1 MHAHGG
7 GNGRLPVR
15 MPLRLHLFA
24 LACGFLCASVAAAIG
39 FVREL
44 AHSPA
49 GWPVAVAAGVAG
61 AVGSM
66 AAWRRLR
73 RMPKRHVINSRLATV
88 LALVLALG
96 LFVFLMAIFS
106 QVYGDLMYRVV
117 PISWLAD
124 SGVPFHPDRPSLLV
138 DGATAFLLS
147 LLLTL
152 TAATVI
158 SIMRPNLRPTPLRHA
173 HQRAG
178 QYTTLPDSTQRRAR
192 PTTSDRR

>member
-7 GNGRLPVR
+7 RGRSPAR
-15 MPLRLHLFA
+15 MPARLHLFV
-24 LACGFLCASVAAAIG
+24 LACGFLCVSAAAAIG

-44 AHSPA
+44 VHSPA

-66 AAWRRLR
+66 AAWRRFR
-73 RMPKRHVINSRLATV
+73 RMPKRQVTNSRLATV
-88 LALVLALG
+88 LAGVLALG
-96 LFVFLMAIFS
+96 IFILLMAVFS
-106 QVYGDLMYRVV
+106 RVYGDLMSRLV

-147 LLLTL
+147 LLIAL

-158 SIMRPNLRPTPLRHA
+158 SLMRPK
-173 HQRAG
+173 
-178 QYTTLPDSTQRRAR
+178 RR
-192 PTTSDRR
+192 